1 MKPKRNPPK
10 TPRREIFVLT
20 PEEKK
25 TLCFVLFAV
34 LLGLATKHYR
44 DRHPPPLAKAEISAD
59 GKASPHPG
67 LRRSRPP
74 KQPQPSAVRDN

>member
-25 TLCFVLFAV
+25 TLCFVLFAIV
-34 LLGLATKHYR
+34 LGLATKHYR
-44 DRHPPPLAKAEISAD
+44 DRHPPPLVKAEISAH
-59 GKASPHPG
+59 GKGSPRPG
-67 LRRSRPP
+67 SRQTRLP
-74 KQPQPSAVRDN
+74 KQPQPSEARDR

>member
-25 TLCFVLFAV
+25 TLCFVLFAL

-44 DRHPPPLAKAEISAD
+44 DRHPPPLPKAEISAD
-59 GKASPHPG
+59 GKSSP
-67 LRRSRPP
+67 RSISRQTRVP
-74 KQPQPSAVRDN
+74 KQPRPSAVQDD